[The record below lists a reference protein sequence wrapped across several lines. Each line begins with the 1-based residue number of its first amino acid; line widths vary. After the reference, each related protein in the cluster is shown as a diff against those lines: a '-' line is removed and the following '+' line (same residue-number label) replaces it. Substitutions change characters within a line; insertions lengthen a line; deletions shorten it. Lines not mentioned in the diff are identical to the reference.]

1 MASNRVK
8 DTAMVENVSGEIVD
22 LNIPE
27 PDEILDG
34 EVKKDESDSKSLTK
48 EEKHNSRA
56 ERLGTVA
63 AVKDSEE
70 TKKAKD
76 LKQKARADRFGVPSV
91 GSCAIASSPTREN
104 LRLSLQMRSSSPPLK
119 PLHPQ
124 KQILLIRE
132 T

>member
-56 ERLGTVA
+56 ESKGL
-63 AVKDSEE
+63 E
-70 TKKAKD
+70 AK
-76 LKQKARADRFGVPSV
+76 G
-91 GSCAIASSPTREN
+91 
-104 LRLSLQMRSSSPPLK
+104 
-119 PLHPQ
+119 
-124 KQILLIRE
+124 
-132 T
+132 